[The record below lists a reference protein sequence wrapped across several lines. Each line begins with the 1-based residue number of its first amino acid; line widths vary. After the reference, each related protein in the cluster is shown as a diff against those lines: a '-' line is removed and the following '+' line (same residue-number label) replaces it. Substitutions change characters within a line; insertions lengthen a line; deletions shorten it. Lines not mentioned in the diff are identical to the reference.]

1 MHKLIKLSIVLISF
15 FVLLINLQAS
25 DKDTKEKRIKKRVA
39 VFVFEDKTDKTWH
52 WWDRKGVGEGVSD
65 MLITE
70 LVKTG
75 NYRVMERTEIDE
87 IMKEQQLG
95 ASGFVTQESAA
106 EVGKLLGV
114 ELAVLGAVTEFGYEQ
129 SSKGGSVKGFGLG
142 ISSQSAT
149 VALDCRMVN
158 TTTGEIVAA
167 ENIRKE
173 KSAKGIKVDTRTIDF
188 NSEKS
193 FDESLVG
200 KAARDAVVGVI
211 AEINKSM
218 VKVPWQAKI
227 VTEKSGQVFINAG
240 SLGGVQDGDRFFVYK
255 KGESLVDP
263 DTGLELGSIDT
274 KTGEIEVVNASVGQ
288 GLAAQCKIISGS
300 GFAKGDFVR
309 LE

>member
-106 EVGKLLGV
+106 EVFKLLCV
-114 ELAVLGAVTEFGYEQ
+114 
-129 SSKGGSVKGFGLG
+129 
-142 ISSQSAT
+142 
-149 VALDCRMVN
+149 
-158 TTTGEIVAA
+158 
-167 ENIRKE
+167 
-173 KSAKGIKVDTRTIDF
+173 
-188 NSEKS
+188 
-193 FDESLVG
+193 
-200 KAARDAVVGVI
+200 
-211 AEINKSM
+211 
-218 VKVPWQAKI
+218 
-227 VTEKSGQVFINAG
+227 
-240 SLGGVQDGDRFFVYK
+240 
-255 KGESLVDP
+255 
-263 DTGLELGSIDT
+263 
-274 KTGEIEVVNASVGQ
+274 
-288 GLAAQCKIISGS
+288 
-300 GFAKGDFVR
+300 
-309 LE
+309 